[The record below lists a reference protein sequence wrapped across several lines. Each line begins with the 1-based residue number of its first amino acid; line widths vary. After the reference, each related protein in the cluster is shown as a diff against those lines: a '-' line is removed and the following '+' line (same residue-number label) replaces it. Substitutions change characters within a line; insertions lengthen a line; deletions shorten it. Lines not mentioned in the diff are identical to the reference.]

1 MFNKDFYPTPKS
13 LVKKMISKVGIIKF
27 YGSSILEPS
36 AGKGDILDVLLEE
49 IKCSRDNLNI
59 DCIEKEPELRSIL
72 KGKKYRVIYDDFL
85 SFYSQKKYNLIIMNP
100 PFSEGDKHLLKA
112 ISIIKK
118 YGGQIVCLL
127 NAETIKNPYTVY
139 RKDLLNQLEENNAEI
154 QFLQDE
160 FKNAERSTNV
170 EIALIYLNIPEKI
183 GESDLLKNLKKAEK
197 EKEYFFENKQVT
209 HNDFLK
215 NIIEHYN
222 FEINAGIAF
231 LKEYERIKPFFKS
244 SFDVKYEHYVISVK
258 VDEDSYGYD
267 TINRFICFIR
277 KKYWKQLISSDKFR
291 QLFTSNILDELL
303 NKIEELKD
311 YDFNEYNIME
321 IQKELNINLVKS
333 VEETIL
339 SLFDE
344 LSYKHYY
351 REDYGKNIHYYNG
364 WKTNKAYKINK
375 KVIIPL
381 NAWDSWFNRMDTY
394 GVVGKLLDMEKVL
407 NYLNNKEI
415 ESIDLNKTIEECFSQ
430 GITKNIECRY
440 FTLTFYKKGTCHL
453 VFKDDDLL
461 LKFNIFGS
469 QKKGWLP
476 HEYGKKSYE
485 EMVQEEKSI
494 IDSFQGKEE
503 YNKVFFD
510 KKNYI
515 ININRNLLEMK

>member
-1 MFNKDFYPTPKS
+1 MFNKDFYPTPCN
-13 LVKKMISKVGIIKF
+13 LAEKMISKIDMKDYYF
-27 YGSSILEPS
+27 SILEPS
-36 AGKGDILDVLLEE
+36 AGKGDILDVLLD
-49 IKCSRDNLNI
+49 KNKYSRKNLSI
-59 DCIEKEPELRSIL
+59 DCIEIQPELRSIL
-72 KGKKYRVIYDDFL
+72 KEKKYRVVYNDFL
-85 SFYSQKKYNLIIMNP
+85 SFYSQKKYDIIIMNP
-100 PFSEGDKHLLKA
+100 PFNNGDKHLLKA

-127 NAETIKNPYTVY
+127 NAETIKNPYTIY
-139 RKDLLNQLEENNAEI
+139 RKYLLRQLEENNAEI

-183 GESDLLKNLKKAEK
+183 EESDLLKNLKKAEK
-197 EKEYFFENKQVT
+197 EKEYCFETKQVT

-222 FEINAGIAF
+222 FEVNAGVEF

-244 SFDVKYEHYVISVK
+244 DFDVKYERYSISVK
-258 VDEDSYGYD
+258 VGENGYESD
-267 TINRFICFIR
+267 KINDFISLVR

-291 QLFTSNILDELL
+291 QLFTSNILDELW

-321 IQKELNINLVKS
+321 IQKELNMNLVKS

-344 LSYKHYY
+344 LSYQHSY
-351 REDYGKNIHYYNG
+351 RDDYGKNIHYYNG
-364 WKTNKAYKINK
+364 WKTNKSYKINK
-375 KVIIPL
+375 KVIMPL
-381 NAWDSWFNRMDTY
+381 NAWSSWHNRMDTY
-394 GVVGKLLDMEKVL
+394 HIIGKLLDIEKVL
-407 NYLNNKEI
+407 NYLNYKEI
-415 ESIDLNKTIEECFSQ
+415 ESIDLNKRIEQCFSQ
-430 GITKNIECRY
+430 GITKNIECKY

-476 HEYGKKSYE
+476 HGYGKKSYE
-485 EMVQEEKSI
+485 EMEQGEKVV
-494 IDSFQGKEE
+494 IDSFQGKTE
-503 YNKVFFD
+503 YEKVIGD

-515 ININRNLLEMK
+515 IDVNRSLLELK